1 MSTEALKAVATGK
14 TPEEQKPKT
23 LAALLASDNVKK
35 QIALALPKHVTA
47 ERLSRVA
54 ITEINRVPELK
65 KCDQL
70 SFLGAIMQCA
80 QLGLEPSNGLGQA
93 YLLPF
98 KNNKKGITECQF
110 IIGYRGMIDLAR
122 RSGQMVSLSAFAV
135 YEKDHFDY
143 ELGLNPTIK
152 HKPSFEADR
161 GALIFVYA
169 VANLKDGGVQF
180 EVMSKAQ
187 VDKVKA
193 QSKAAGSTYSPWSTH
208 YEEMAKKTVI
218 RRLFKYLPV
227 SVEMTKAVTYDEL
240 AEAGV
245 SQDNDKFIDDVD
257 YSVLDEVTE
266 QTQELEHQQGEQV
279 DLATGEILQP
289 EPATKP
295 TYDKGK

>member
-1 MSTEALKAVATGK
+1 MTEAISPLAEKKEADN
-14 TPEEQKPKT
+14 KPKT
-23 LAALLASDNVKK
+23 LSKLLDSPAVKA
-35 QIALALPKHVTA
+35 QIANALPKHVTA
-47 ERLSRVA
+47 DRLARVA
-54 ITEINRVPELK
+54 ITELNRVPELK
-65 KCDQL
+65 KCDPA
-70 SFLGAIMQCA
+70 SFLGAVMQCA
-80 QLGLEPSNGLGQA
+80 QLGLEPSLGLGQA

-98 KNNKKGITECQF
+98 KNNKKGTVECQF

-135 YEKDHFDY
+135 YEKDQFDY

-152 HKPSFEADR
+152 HKPSFDDDR
-161 GALIFVYA
+161 GKLIFVYA

-187 VDKVKA
+187 VDKIRA
-193 QSKAAGSTYSPWSTH
+193 QSKAGSSSYSPWQTH

-227 SVEMTKAVTYDEL
+227 SVEINKAVGYDEL
-240 AEAGV
+240 AEVGI
-245 SQDNDKFIDDVD
+245 SQNNAAILDDVD
-257 YSVLDEVTE
+257 YNVLDETPE
-266 QTQELEHQQGEQV
+266 IEHQLSEQV

-289 EPATKP
+289 T

>member
-1 MSTEALKAVATGK
+1 M
-14 TPEEQKPKT
+14 
-23 LAALLASDNVKK
+23 
-35 QIALALPKHVTA
+35 
-47 ERLSRVA
+47 
-54 ITEINRVPELK
+54 
-65 KCDQL
+65 
-70 SFLGAIMQCA
+70 
-80 QLGLEPSNGLGQA
+80 
-93 YLLPF
+93 
-98 KNNKKGITECQF
+98 
-110 IIGYRGMIDLAR
+110 
-122 RSGQMVSLSAFAV
+122 
-135 YEKDHFDY
+135 
-143 ELGLNPTIK
+143 
-152 HKPSFEADR
+152 
-161 GALIFVYA
+161 
-169 VANLKDGGVQF
+169 ANLKDGGVQF

-227 SVEMTKAVTYDEL
+227 SVEMTEAVTYDEL

-245 SQDNDKFIDDVD
+245 SQNNDQFIDDVD